1 MAALPLRPEY
11 RPTLPQ
17 LLAPRWRGASRGVRA
32 LTIAFATMLAVAT
45 VALVLTLLPARISYG
60 GAVPFS
66 FSYRSLYRTSPPPGA
81 DVRVV
86 RRDRAGNI
94 EDSFAVAPLTL
105 PPYKGALS
113 GAEPLYAAGYIRALA
128 AHLPGFEL
136 QGEGK
141 TRVDLMPAYNIY
153 YSAAVAGR
161 TLWGRDVLLVP
172 EGKAARRGVV
182 ISMLTTPQANAQV
195 TSPLLVGT
203 AGVLYKPLRTFSFD

>member
-17 LLAPRWRGASRGVRA
+17 LLAPRWHGASRGVRA
-32 LTIAFATMLAVAT
+32 LTIAFAAMLAVAV

-66 FSYRSLYRTSPPPGA
+66 FSYRSLYRTSPTPGG

-94 EDSFAVAPLTL
+94 EDSFAVAPLIL
-105 PPYKGALS
+105 PPYRGALS
-113 GAEPLYAAGYIRALA
+113 GAEPLYAAGYIRSLA
-128 AHLPGFEL
+128 ARLPAFEL

-153 YSAAVAGR
+153 YSALVGGR
-161 TLWGRDVLLVP
+161 TMWGRDVLLVP
-172 EGKAARRGVV
+172 EGNEARRGVV
-182 ISMLTTPQANAQV
+182 ISMLTTPQASAQV
-195 TSPLLVGT
+195 SSPLLVAT
-203 AGVLYKPLRTFSFD
+203 AGVLYKPLRTFNFD

>member
-17 LLAPRWRGASRGVRA
+17 LLAPRWGRASRGARA
-32 LTIAFATMLAVAT
+32 LTIAFAAMLAVAV
-45 VALVLTLLPARISYG
+45 VALVLTLLPAKISYG

-66 FSYRSLYRTSPPPGA
+66 FSYRSLYRTSPAPGG

-86 RRDRAGNI
+86 RRDRAGHV
-94 EDSFAVAPLTL
+94 EDSFAVAPLIL
-105 PPYKGALS
+105 PPYQGGLS

-128 AHLPGFEL
+128 ARLPGFEL

-153 YSAAVAGR
+153 YSALVGGR

-172 EGKAARRGVV
+172 EGNEARRGVV
-182 ISMLTTPQANAQV
+182 ISMLTTPQASTQV
-195 TSPLLVGT
+195 TSPLLVAT